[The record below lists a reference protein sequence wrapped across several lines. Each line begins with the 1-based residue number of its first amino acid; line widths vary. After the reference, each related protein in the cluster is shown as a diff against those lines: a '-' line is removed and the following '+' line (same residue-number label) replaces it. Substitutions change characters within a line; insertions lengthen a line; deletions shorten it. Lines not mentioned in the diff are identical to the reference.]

1 MEYVHK
7 NVETIAIPP
16 SPPPPSKK
24 KKKEKEATIFQ
35 ISNAEKVEGQTYIS
49 TKMS

>member
-24 KKKEKEATIFQ
+24 KKKGKRSNYIPNFQ
-35 ISNAEKVEGQTYIS
+35 CRESGGANIH
-49 TKMS
+49 